1 MATPPTIVS
10 FTQSATNFTSTTSK
24 QTTVSVQVGDLIVV
38 WELAKNYMSYGTGTS
53 DTQSNS
59 YTNGVSYV
67 VVANRT
73 ANGYAWTEAG
83 STGSVTITSNVNTAS
98 NWGMFVWVLRD
109 HGGIGADAS
118 RNQADT
124 LPSHTVTTTGANSAL
139 LVANGDF
146 ESNDGASRTWTSIN
160 GSTGSERL
168 YQRDAGVVY
177 VFYANEYADTG
188 AAGSK
193 TFGMG
198 APAGQDYALVAV
210 EVLGTTPPA
219 APPDVT
225 VARYVG

>member
-98 NWGMFVWVLRD
+98 NWAVAVTAGAPGDVSVELGIAAANLILALAAAVHVTITDDGLTVDVIDREIEVASWAPVFVGD
-109 HGGIGADAS
+109 I
-118 RNQADT
+118 
-124 LPSHTVTTTGANSAL
+124 PS
-139 LVANGDF
+139 
-146 ESNDGASRTWTSIN
+146 
-160 GSTGSERL
+160 
-168 YQRDAGVVY
+168 
-177 VFYANEYADTG
+177 
-188 AAGSK
+188 
-193 TFGMG
+193 G
-198 APAGQDYALVAV
+198 APA
-210 EVLGTTPPA
+210 
-219 APPDVT
+219 VT
-225 VARYVG
+225 VADVDRSVGVAWQAIEIAALEVISP